1 MRWYGAEMP
10 ELRGTVVLAT
20 YNSGASVGPVLAEI
34 EEAASVLH
42 RSGIELDVLLV
53 DDSSP
58 DNTATIATDEAAR
71 LGLKIE
77 VLNGFHLGVGRSQ
90 LAGFEYLLGKADRDF
105 FVTLDP
111 DGHHDARQITDV
123 VRAFVARRSGVT
135 IGSRWVRGGSSP
147 GTSALRSIVSR
158 TANMLARRIVGLR
171 GVHDATTSFRIIR
184 PDVAQLWIDRQIPAD
199 GYGYF
204 TTSVAVAQ
212 AAGFSVTESPI
223 TFRPR
228 YAGVRS
234 LSFSDITAFWR
245 SLHATRVLVAQ
256 VRGEA
261 RHDQATWAAR
271 SPRLQA
277 QQASSNSQFGA
288 AEELENLANADR
300 FFGWIADELA
310 PHLGHRILEV
320 GAGIGTIATKMS
332 ERQAA
337 SEITAI
343 EPAENLFGQLHTAA
357 SRLRNVTA
365 LQLTSQEL
373 AATRPHQFDSIVYVN
388 VLEHILDDG
397 AEMRTA
403 FDLVAPG
410 GSLGVFV
417 PAMSRLYGSLDYK
430 SGHHR
435 RYDKA
440 RLRDV
445 ISDAGFEIVELR
457 YIEVAG
463 VFPYWLMYRLL
474 NRQTLSPM
482 SSGVF
487 DRMVVPVS
495 MLVQRL
501 VPSPPIG
508 KNLLAIARRR

>member
-1 MRWYGAEMP
+1 MHADSASGSAQPLGLGFVRWYLAEMP

-34 EEAASVLH
+34 EEAASVLR

-71 LGLKIE
+71 LGIKLE

-90 LAGFEYLLGKADRDF
+90 LAGFEHLLRHGDRDF

-158 TANMLARRIVGLR
+158 TANMLARRIIGLH

-234 LSFSDITAFWR
+234 LSFSDVTAFWR
-245 SLHATRVLVAQ
+245 SLHATRSWWPRSAARPTRPGHVGGPLAASASPGGIVELA
-256 VRGEA
+256 VRRRRGVGEPRPGRSLLRLDRRRA
-261 RHDQATWAAR
+261 RAPPRPSHPRGRGRHRHDRHQDVGAQGRRAR
-271 SPRLQA
+271 SPP
-277 QQASSNSQFGA
+277 SS
-288 AEELENLANADR
+288 
-300 FFGWIADELA
+300 
-310 PHLGHRILEV
+310 PP
-320 GAGIGTIATKMS
+320 TTC
-332 ERQAA
+332 
-337 SEITAI
+337 
-343 EPAENLFGQLHTAA
+343 
-357 SRLRNVTA
+357 SR
-365 LQLTSQEL
+365 SC
-373 AATRPHQFDSIVYVN
+373 TRPRRV
-388 VLEHILDDG
+388 
-397 AEMRTA
+397 
-403 FDLVAPG
+403 VA
-410 GSLGVFV
+410 
-417 PAMSRLYGSLDYK
+417 
-430 SGHHR
+430 
-435 RYDKA
+435 
-440 RLRDV
+440 
-445 ISDAGFEIVELR
+445 
-457 YIEVAG
+457 
-463 VFPYWLMYRLL
+463 
-474 NRQTLSPM
+474 T
-482 SSGVF
+482 
-487 DRMVVPVS
+487 
-495 MLVQRL
+495 
-501 VPSPPIG
+501 
-508 KNLLAIARRR
+508 

>member
-1 MRWYGAEMP
+1 MP
-10 ELRGTVVLAT
+10 DLRGTVVLAT
-20 YNSGASVGPVLAEI
+20 YNSGASVGAVLAEI
-34 EEAASVLH
+34 EESAAILH
-42 RSGIELDVLLV
+42 RSGIRLDVLLV

-58 DNTATIATDEAAR
+58 DNTANIAASEAAA
-71 LGLKIE
+71 LGLKLD
-77 VLNGFHLGVGRSQ
+77 VLNAMHIGVGRSQ
-90 LAGFEYLLGKADRDF
+90 LAGFEYLLRQGGCDF
-105 FVTLDP
+105 FVTVDP
-111 DGHHDARQITDV
+111 DGHHDARQITDL

-147 GTSALRSIVSR
+147 GTSAMRSFVSR
-158 TANMLARRIVGLR
+158 TANILARRIIGLH

-184 PDVAQLWIDRQIPAD
+184 PDVAQMWIDRQIPTE

-212 AAGFSVTESPI
+212 AAGFSVTEVPI

-245 SLHATRVLVAQ
+245 SLHTTRLLVAE
-256 VRGEA
+256 VRGEG
-261 RHDQATWAAR
+261 RRDQATWAAR

-277 QQASSNSQFGA
+277 QEATSDSQFGA

-300 FFGWIADELA
+300 FFGWITDELA
-310 PHLGHRILEV
+310 PHLGQRILEV
-320 GAGIGTIATKMS
+320 GAGIGTIATKMAQRKGS
-332 ERQAA
+332 A
-337 SEITAI
+337 EITAI
-343 EPAENLFGQLHTAA
+343 EPAQNVFE
-357 SRLRNVTA
+357 RLADTVAGVPNVTA

-373 AATRPHQFDSIVYVN
+373 AAQRPQQFDSIVYVN
-388 VLEHILDDG
+388 VLEHILDDA

-403 FDLVAPG
+403 FELVGPG

-417 PAMSRLYGSLDYK
+417 PALSRLYGSLDYK
-430 SGHHR
+430 SGHFR

-445 ISDAGFEIVELR
+445 ITAAGFEIVDLR
-457 YIEVAG
+457 YMEVAG
-463 VFPYWLMYRLL
+463 VVPYWLMYRVLD
-474 NRQTLSPM
+474 RQSLSSG

-487 DRMVVPVS
+487 DRVVVPVS
-495 MLVQRL
+495 KFAQRL
-501 VPSPPIG
+501 VPSPPFG
-508 KNLLAIARRR
+508 KNLIAIARRR

>member
-1 MRWYGAEMP
+1 MP

-34 EEAASVLH
+34 EEAASVLR
-42 RSGIELDVLLV
+42 RSGIEIEVLLV

-58 DNTATIATDEAAR
+58 DNTASIATDEAAR
-71 LGLKIE
+71 LGIKLE
-77 VLNGFHLGVGRSQ
+77 VLSGSHLGLGRSQ
-90 LAGFEYLLGKADRDF
+90 LAGFEHLLLNANRDF

-123 VRAFVARRSGVT
+123 VRTFVARQSGVT
-135 IGSRWVRGGSSP
+135 IGSRWARGGSSP
-147 GTSALRSIVSR
+147 GTSALRSVVSR
-158 TANMLARRIVGLR
+158 TANILARRIIGLR
-171 GVHDATTSFRIIR
+171 GVHDATTSFRVIR

-212 AAGFSVTESPI
+212 AAGFSVTECPI

-234 LSFSDITAFWR
+234 LSFSDVVAFWR
-245 SLHATRVLVAQ
+245 SLHATRVLVAE
-256 VRGEA
+256 VRGEG
-261 RHDQATWAAR
+261 RRDQATWAAR
-271 SPRLQA
+271 SPRMQA

-288 AEELENLANADR
+288 AEELENLAQANH
-300 FFGWIADELA
+300 FFGWIADELK

-320 GAGIGTIATKMS
+320 GAGIGTIATKMA
-332 ERQAA
+332 ERKPA

-343 EPAENLFGQLHTAA
+343 EPAENLFGELRAATEGLHK
-357 SRLRNVTA
+357 VTA

-373 AATRPHQFDSIVYVN
+373 AATRPRQFDSIVYVN
-388 VLEHILDDG
+388 VLEHILDDA

-403 FDLVAPG
+403 FELVAPG

-440 RLRDV
+440 SLRQV
-445 ISDAGFEIVELR
+445 IADAGFDIVELR

-463 VFPYWLMYRLL
+463 VLPYWLMYRVL
-474 NRQTLSPM
+474 NRQSLSAM

-495 MLVQRL
+495 KLMQRL
-501 VPSPPIG
+501 VPNPPFG